1 MLASGRSEAWLSRL
15 LWEQET
21 MSSNL
26 IVPTIRL
33 MRSWP
38 NRRERFSFLF
48 SSDCHFLHSNHG
60 DFPIFHI

>member
-26 IVPTIRL
+26 IVPTIKPTTL
-33 MRSWP
+33 
-38 NRRERFSFLF
+38 EVLLQEFFF
-48 SSDCHFLHSNHG
+48 T
-60 DFPIFHI
+60 